1 MKAIDDRKLYLYFS
15 LTTIIIGIVLALIWS
30 YSAFLI
36 EPEIEGL
43 LSNEENISDNFK
55 KAYEMLK
62 DPQIFARYEHF
73 DSISKPIEDIIES
86 FDNKVKENE
95 EFGINDK
102 IYLHILMERR
112 KLGAQLTR
120 NTSVFFVILSILG
133 WLFYFLE
140 IRQVKKQKEV

>member
-15 LTTIIIGIVLALIWS
+15 LTTIIIGIILALIWS
-30 YSAFLI
+30 YSAFLV

-43 LSNEENISDNFK
+43 LSNEEDIGDNFK

-62 DPQIFARYEHF
+62 DPQLFARYENF

-86 FDNKVKENE
+86 FDNRVRENE
-95 EFGINDK
+95 KFEINDK

-120 NTSVFFVILSILG
+120 NTSVFFVLLSILG

-140 IRQVKKQKEV
+140 IRQVKKQKAV